1 MHKNDNF
8 KFKKLVHYIALLLTV
23 VEKGVKGQRKATKA
37 RNSEY
42 NGESFVLK
50 ES

>member
-1 MHKNDNF
+1 MIISNLKSWF
-8 KFKKLVHYIALLLTV
+8 TIALLLTV